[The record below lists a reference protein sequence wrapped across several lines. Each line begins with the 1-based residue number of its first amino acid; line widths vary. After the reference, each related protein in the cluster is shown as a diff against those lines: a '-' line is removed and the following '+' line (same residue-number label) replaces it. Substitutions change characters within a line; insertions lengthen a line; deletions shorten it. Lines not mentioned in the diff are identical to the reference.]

1 MISHCEVKINEGD
14 NHSNIAC
21 LDSEKLTLLITTFND
36 LFEISEN
43 TILISGTDEPLY
55 VPAKTTHEK
64 HRIIFAHG
72 FFASALHELS
82 HWLVAGKERRK
93 LEDYGYWYKPDG
105 RTKLEQIAFEQVE
118 IKPQALEWI
127 LSVACNHKFHFSA
140 DNLNGDSAIS
150 EEFKENVR
158 LQAIEYLTMGP
169 CNRMK
174 LLVTQLARVFN
185 QPLPNVLSFQKTL
198 VNKV

>member
-1 MISHCEVKINEGD
+1 MISYCEVKIND
-14 NHSNIAC
+14 SDSHSNIAC
-21 LDSEKLTLLITTFND
+21 LENEKLTLLITTFNE

-82 HWLVAGKERRK
+82 HWLVAGKERRQ

-140 DNLNGDSAIS
+140 DNLNGDSAIT

-158 LQAIEYLTMGP
+158 LQAIELLTILP
-169 CNRMK
+169 SPRMK

-185 QPLPNVLSFQKTL
+185 QPFPDIAGFQKKFT
-198 VNKV
+198 N

>member
-1 MISHCEVKINEGD
+1 MQGPVHSHDYEDKNTIN
-14 NHSNIAC
+14 
-21 LDSEKLTLLITTFND
+21 LDCIEAEKVALLIATFND
-36 LFEISEN
+36 LFQISEN
-43 TILISGTDEPLY
+43 TILVSGTDEPLY
-55 VPAKTTHEK
+55 VPAKDSDEK
-64 HRIIFAHG
+64 HHIIFAHG

-127 LSVACNHKFHFSA
+127 LSAACAHTFHFSA

-150 EEFKENVR
+150 DEFKENVR
-158 LQAIEYLTMGP
+158 RQAIGYIKEAP
-169 CNRMK
+169 SIRMQQ
-174 LLVTQLARVFN
+174 LVTRLSCAFN
-185 QPLPNVLSFQKTL
+185 QPYPQVKTFRHLSSC
-198 VNKV
+198 